1 MPPLGNKIKKTQVRN
16 LWGNGFE
23 DKIIENL
30 KSETIKALHPLPV
43 KHKYLIYIDSYRHNN
58 IKAPFTSHPQIPCF
72 YRHSRQKGE
81 G

>member
-1 MPPLGNKIKKTQVRN
+1 MPPLGNKIKKKPQVRD

-30 KSETIKALHPLPV
+30 KSETIKALHPSPV
-43 KHKYLIYIDSYRHNN
+43 ILKSPVFIG
-58 IKAPFTSHPQIPCF
+58 IPGKKV
-72 YRHSRQKGE
+72 KGE